1 MQGKYIRSVHTELLA
16 IALALVIMA
25 KNEYSTHFLAS
36 LSLRAHCDQNDGSVF
51 CFKLLTIKNK
61 KDETISIK

>member
-25 KNEYSTHFLAS
+25 KNEYSTHFFGITIAKSS
-36 LSLRAHCDQNDGSVF
+36 LWPEPWVCILLQNF
-51 CFKLLTIKNK
+51 NN
-61 KDETISIK
+61 